1 MKLNSTATFTF
12 VLLFLMIGAGFAS
25 ANWGFSL
32 GYEALKG
39 ITQPDSR
46 PNSKNNS
53 RPAPNGA
60 LEGMSLLQEEDI
72 IKEVKER
79 TDNGKGSAA
88 TGNNQANP
96 QQEEPEKPSN
106 TAKFPYGGQSKGVKM
121 EVTGMRRQEDTVV
134 LDVAIQNNANQPV
147 KFLYSFLTITDNQ
160 GRILNG
166 ETAGLPA
173 ELAPKSERYTGT
185 LKISSSLLDNAETVS
200 LQLSDYPA
208 QQVQLEVAGIPVK

>member
-12 VLLFLMIGAGFAS
+12 LLLFLMIGAGFAS
-25 ANWGFSL
+25 ANLGFSL

-46 PNSKNNS
+46 PNSKNNN
-53 RPAPNGA
+53 RPTPNGSV
-60 LEGMSLLQEEDI
+60 EGMALLREDDI

-79 TDNGKGSAA
+79 TDGGKGNSKAES
-88 TGNNQANP
+88 QP
-96 QQEEPEKPSN
+96 SPMQEEPEKPINS
-106 TAKFPYGGQSKGVKM
+106 AKFPYKGQSKGIKM

-134 LDVAIQNNANQPV
+134 LDVAIQNDANQPV

-185 LKISSSLLDNAETVS
+185 LKISSSLLDNADTVS

-208 QQVQLEVAGIPVK
+208 QQVQLEVSGIPVK

>member
-1 MKLNSTATFTF
+1 
-12 VLLFLMIGAGFAS
+12 MIGAGFAS

-53 RPAPNGA
+53 RPTSNGA

-72 IKEVKER
+72 IKDVKER
-79 TDNGKGSAA
+79 TDNGKGSSAK
-88 TGNNQANP
+88 GESQAN
-96 QQEEPEKPSN
+96 QQPEEPEKPIN
-106 TAKFPYGGQSKGVKM
+106 TAKFPYRGQSKGVKM
-121 EVTGMRRQEDTVV
+121 EVTGTRRQEDTVV
-134 LDVAIQNNANQPV
+134 LDIAIQNDANQPV

-208 QQVQLEVAGIPVK
+208 QQVQLEVSGIPVK